1 MLQVDPNLLPP
12 KQKKEFR
19 WIDDL
24 KTPKYPPEGPEAGKK
39 FQMMNNFSVHT

>member
-1 MLQVDPNLLPP
+1 MLQVDPNSLPL

-24 KTPKYPPEGPEAGKK
+24 KTPKYPPEAGKK